1 MRLWTE
7 RGFENVSVLDICEA
21 ADITQSAFF
30 HHVKSMTELGVSALA
45 EILPLQTFANELIL
59 FQGTTEEF
67 LDRAFGLVSQRLGG
81 HDALLL
87 AMMRK
92 QLGHDAVWADEDGV
106 VQVVRWAIARGKARG
121 EIDPAI
127 PTEVATTTLL
137 AIMVG
142 SATQSQALGH
152 DLDTTIE
159 AINRRARWTLDWY
172 RPRDQSGGQQQNT
185 SQANGDDNG

>member
-1 MRLWTE
+1 MRLWNE
-7 RGFENVSVLDICEA
+7 RGFENVSVVDICEA

-45 EILPLQTFANELIL
+45 AILPLRTFANELIL
-59 FQGTTEEF
+59 FQGTTHEF
-67 LDRAFGLVSQRLGG
+67 LDKAFGLVSERLAG
-81 HDALLL
+81 HDPLLL

-92 QLGHDAVWADEDGV
+92 QLGHDAVWVDDDGV
-106 VQVVRWAIARGKARG
+106 VQIVRWAIARGKARG
-121 EIDPAI
+121 EIDPSI
-127 PTEVATTTLL
+127 PTEVATTTFL

-159 AINRRARWTLDWY
+159 AIVRRARWTLDWY
-172 RPRDQSGGQQQNT
+172 QPQPRFDEPPAVGLADDG
-185 SQANGDDNG
+185 GDDG